1 MLNKMKSV
9 VVAALGGVALGAALF
24 GAVPALAAGGG
35 LGRTDLQADL
45 AQAASAQNRTCAV
58 YVDTDGD
65 GICDIC
71 GITAGRTHHGCSN
84 FVDGNGDG
92 ACDACTAGAG
102 CRNGAGY
109 VDADGDGVWDNREA
123 TPGTGRYN
131 GSGTG
136 YVDADGDGVC
146 DNYGTGAGG
155 GHHGH
160 HARGHHGGGRC

>member
-9 VVAALGGVALGAALF
+9 VVAALGGVALGAALV

-65 GICDIC
+65 GVC
-71 GITAGRTHHGCSN
+71 
-84 FVDGNGDG
+84 
-92 ACDACTAGAG
+92 
-102 CRNGAGY
+102 
-109 VDADGDGVWDNREA
+109 DNREA